1 MTRKL
6 LVFIIGPLFAVEP
19 PEKLSAIEDP
29 CAKQAANFNGRR
41 RVGRDR
47 AQLHRDVRTKALFC
61 ARDCDLVDNCPF
73 GALFNGPENPFLTD
87 FKRYL
92 SVVYPFIRRVIHNCT
107 QLFYALSEKRRILT
121 HYILY

>member
-29 CAKQAANFNGRR
+29 CAKQAANCNGRR

-47 AQLHRDVRTKALFC
+47 AQLHRDVRTKELFR
-61 ARDCDLVDNCPF
+61 ASDCDLVDNCPL

-92 SVVYPFIRRVIHNCT
+92 SVVYPSVW
-107 QLFYALSEKRRILT
+107 
-121 HYILY
+121 